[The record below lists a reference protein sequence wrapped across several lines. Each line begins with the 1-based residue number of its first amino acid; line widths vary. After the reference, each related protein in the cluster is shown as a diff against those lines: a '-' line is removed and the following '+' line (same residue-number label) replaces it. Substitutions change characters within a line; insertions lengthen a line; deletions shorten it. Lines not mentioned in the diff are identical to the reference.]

1 MIYYLKY
8 MLRMFHQMEM
18 DDVIHVLMVT
28 TKQIMDSD
36 DNVTQWDATHIAVE
50 NQGKIILEK
59 AREAKARFSDKM
71 LAKNSES
78 GSGMYLNPWKR

>member
-8 MLRMFHQMEM
+8 MLRMFHQMKM

-36 DNVTQWDATHIAVE
+36 DDVTLWDATHITVE
-50 NQGKIILEK
+50 KHGKIILEK
-59 AREAKARFSDKM
+59 AREAETKLSEKI
-71 LAKNSES
+71 LAEQSES